1 MKFGNANSIIIES
14 QLMKNNFTLVL
25 LTTIVTVGSIAT
37 TISTA
42 VAGQEADYRR
52 QEEYRQRERDIF
64 NKPTPAPQPYR
75 SPTPSS
81 GSGQTYTTP
90 SNNSGSGSYSNP
102 SGSSSSYDNS
112 SLDGLGELFG
122 LFNFGPS
129 FISSNGESQYGIQS
143 KFGFE
148 NIRVRTGL
156 HFGSGSSIN
165 GAFTYS
171 LSNTDTMFNPFVGAG
186 LGMKS
191 IKKIGGSTSDEFS
204 FYGTGGVDLKI
215 ADNFSITGAVNL
227 PANSA
232 YGTEFQAGINFF
244 GSF

>member
-1 MKFGNANSIIIES
+1 
-14 QLMKNNFTLVL
+14 MKNNFTLAL
-25 LTTIVTVGSIAT
+25 LTTIVTVSSIAAT
-37 TISTA
+37 VSAA

-52 QEEYRQRERDIF
+52 QEGYRQREREIF

-75 SPTPSS
+75 SPTFTPS
-81 GSGQTYTTP
+81 SGQTYTTP
-90 SNNSGSGSYSNP
+90 SSSGSGSYSNP
-102 SGSSSSYDNS
+102 SGSSSYDNS
-112 SLDGLGELFG
+112 SLDGLGALFG

-148 NIRVRTGL
+148 NIRIRTGL

-171 LSNTDTMFNPFVGAG
+171 LSDTSTMFNPFIGAG

-191 IKKIGGSTSDEFS
+191 IKKIGSITSDEFS

-215 ADNFSITGAVNL
+215 ADNLSITGAVNL
-227 PANSA
+227 PTNNV